1 MEEEKKCFCGSLF
14 DLSFSELITM
24 KVIKVLY
31 AIGIAIAGIA
41 GLYLIVTAFTK
52 GFGPGLLHVIAAP
65 IVFVFLVIV
74 LRVCMELVLTLFK
87 IEENTRK
94 PAPAQEAETPAPP
107 EEPEPAE

>member
-1 MEEEKKCFCGSLF
+1 MEEEKKCFGSCLF

-24 KVIKVLY
+24 RVIKVLY
-31 AIGIAIAGIA
+31 AIGILIAGIA
-41 GLYLIVTAFTK
+41 GLYLIVTAFSK
-52 GFGPGLLHVIAAP
+52 GFGSGLLHVIAAP

-94 PAPAQEAETPAPP
+94 PAPAQEAEAPA

>member
-1 MEEEKKCFCGSLF
+1 MEEEKKCFCTCLF

-24 KVIKVLY
+24 RIIKVLY

-41 GLYLIVTAFTK
+41 GLYLIVMAFTK

-65 IVFVFLVIV
+65 IVFIFLVIV

-87 IEENTRK
+87 IEENTRNL
-94 PAPAQEAETPAPP
+94 APAQEAEAPAQ
-107 EEPEPAE
+107 ESEPAE

>member
-24 KVIKVLY
+24 RVIKVLY
-31 AIGIAIAGIA
+31 AIGILIAGVA

-87 IEENTRK
+87 IEENTRNLV
-94 PAPAQEAETPAPP
+94 PAQEDEPLA
-107 EEPEPAE
+107 EEPESAE